1 MLLQTSI
8 PLKYNARKYCLDI
21 VYKSCYGAR
30 KQRKNIELAQ
40 SSMLFAYRFRPYY
53 KIHTRDL
60 VLNPDQ
66 WRQRQ
71 QKKKNQG
78 GGRIRKLWP
87 HDPKIG
93 GFLPLTNEVGNKF
106 N

>member
-1 MLLQTSI
+1 MLLQISI
-8 PLKYNARKYCLDI
+8 PLKYNVRKYCLDI
-21 VYKSCYGAR
+21 VYRSCYDAR
-30 KQRKNIELAQ
+30 KQRKNIVLAQ
-40 SSMLFAYRFRPYY
+40 RSMMFAYRFRPYY

-66 WRQRQ
+66 WTQ
-71 QKKKNQG
+71 QKEQG
-78 GGRIRKLWP
+78 GGRIRKFWP

-93 GFLPLTNEVGNKF
+93 GFLPSTDEVGNKL

>member
-71 QKKKNQG
+71 QKKKTREEGESENFG
-78 GGRIRKLWP
+78 HMILKLVAFY
-87 HDPKIG
+87 H
-93 GFLPLTNEVGNKF
+93 
-106 N
+106 